1 MAIRPVLWTVLW
13 LVATALLLGRN
24 AAFAQSHE
32 QGVAAGAAANTVI
45 RGLVNAPSAR
55 SVVPGYTSAPPET
68 AYAGRP
74 ALGAEASAKLAACAL
89 LPNDPTCQ
97 ALRTAVDSANTPR
110 PAVGAGD
117 RAVAAA
123 STVAR
128 NPSTVL
134 GSLAA
139 YYSGCTTQESVTAP
153 RIEARTCAR
162 YAGIGSYSCR
172 DLLTVGISR
181 TTTCTPGDWFAHAG
195 RDDIDLAVQCLPDRP
210 VNSQHFRI
218 TSGRAPAVFFD
229 VDMTDNASRPQRV
242 ADFGSGSDTGVWI
255 ANRSCTAADCS
266 LTAMIAEGVRI
277 YCTGNRE
284 WGESCTIA
292 RPFLEVYAPC
302 AAGTQSGDHIQ
313 DGGCGESGCI
323 YSVLDRTLCYA
334 PAAGPTPYSG
344 VDVTGTLSGWFWNI
358 AGERTVVDW
367 TPNPDYGPMPT
378 ATLRYARPQSVATA
392 TDAWS
397 DLCPPLAN
405 VADGGRCREASAP
418 RCVDGPAT
426 RVIDGVSVTRD
437 CWAFERT
444 MDCADAAASD
454 PCAPLAAAGCARVS
468 SDCSRTDP
476 ATGACQ
482 LWQDRYDCP
491 VPGETVTTAGNC
503 PANVFCVGSGCF
515 NTSYASDADFAR
527 SMSLLEAVRE
537 AGVYLDT
544 DNLQVF
550 KGEQNR
556 CRDKLLKNCCL
567 SDGAGRGMTNQSVF
581 NAGTRLV
588 YDILTNAE
596 NRKFIV
602 QGVRALLTSAG
613 FAGTFTS
620 YGFTIA
626 VNGAALPAGSTV
638 LFASS
643 ATAGEG
649 LVLTFDPWSLAIT
662 AVIHVALSMMEC
674 NDEESR
680 LALKEGASLCHT
692 TGTYCSS
699 CIRILGACVSCIE
712 HTTAKCCFN
721 SRLARIVNEQGR
733 TQVGKGWGNGDNPDC
748 SGFTVAQLQALD
760 FAAMDLTEFYAA
772 LVPNSPDLATLQSN
786 SASRVPACYWGQG
799 RCQ

>member
-1 MAIRPVLWTVLW
+1 MAVRPVVW
-13 LVATALLLGRN
+13 LVATALLLGRIG
-24 AAFAQSHE
+24 AIAQSHE

-55 SVVPGYTSAPPET
+55 SVVPGYTSAPPEA

-74 ALGAEASAKLAACAL
+74 ALGADASAKLAACAL

-110 PAVGAGD
+110 AAVGAGD
-117 RAVAAA
+117 PAVAAA
-123 STVAR
+123 STIAR

-139 YYSGCTTQESVTAP
+139 YYSGCATQDSVTAP

-162 YAGIGSYSCR
+162 YVGIGSYSCSN
-172 DLLTVGISR
+172 LLSVAISR
-181 TTTCTPGDWFAHAG
+181 TTSCPPGEWFAQARQH
-195 RDDIDLAVQCLPDRP
+195 DTELAVQCLPDRP
-210 VNSQHFRI
+210 ADSQHFRI
-218 TSGRAPAVFFD
+218 TAGRAPAVFFD
-229 VDMTDNASRPQRV
+229 VDMTQASSGPQRV
-242 ADFGSGSDTGVWI
+242 ADYGSGTDAGIWI
-255 ANRSCTAADCS
+255 ADRSCTAADCS
-266 LTAMIAEGVRI
+266 LTAMIAEGIRVF
-277 YCTGNRE
+277 CTSTHDS
-284 WGESCTIA
+284 GEQCTSA

-302 AAGTQSGDHIQ
+302 GAGTQSGDNIQ
-313 DGGCGESGCI
+313 YSDCGGGDSGCT
-323 YSVLDRTLCYA
+323 YGALDRTLCYA
-334 PAAGPTPYSG
+334 PTEGRTPYVG
-344 VDVTGTLSGWFWNI
+344 FDVTGALSGSFWNI
-358 AGERTVVDW
+358 VAARPVVGW
-367 TPNPDYGPMPT
+367 SPNPDYGPIPT
-378 ATLRYARPQSVATA
+378 ATLRYARPQSLATA
-392 TDAWS
+392 TDTWNN
-397 DLCPPLAN
+397 LCPPLA
-405 VADGGRCREASAP
+405 DPGRCQEASAP

-426 RVIDGVSVTRD
+426 KVIDGVAVTRD

-444 MDCADAAASD
+444 MRCADAAAGD
-454 PCAPLAAAGCARVS
+454 DCAPLAAAGCTRVA
-468 SDCSRTDP
+468 SDCARTDP
-476 ATGACQ
+476 VSGACQ
-482 LWQDRYDCP
+482 RWQDRYDCP
-491 VPGETVTTAGNC
+491 VPGETVTTTGNC

-515 NTSYASDADFAR
+515 NTSYANDADFAR

-556 CRDKLLKNCCL
+556 CRDKLLKNCCYG
-567 SDGAGRGMTNQSVF
+567 DAAGRGMTNQSVF

-620 YGFTIA
+620 YGFTVA
-626 VNGAALPAGSTV
+626 VNGAALPAGSSV

-643 ATAGEG
+643 TTAGEG

-674 NDEESR
+674 NAEESR

-733 TQVGKGWGNGDNPDC
+733 AQLGRTWGNPGEPDC

-772 LVPNSPDLATLQSN
+772 LVPSIPDVGMLQANTAT
-786 SASRVPACYWGQG
+786 RVPACYWGQG
-799 RCQ
+799 RCR